1 MNKKEFVELA
11 LRAFNPEVVD
21 PKAYFE
27 NLYDQTFKE
36 IEERIDC
43 NARLF
48 SHEKILFA
56 DSGPNGPS

>member
-11 LRAFNPEVVD
+11 LRAFKPEVVD

-36 IEERIDC
+36 IEERIAKLM
-43 NARLF
+43 NEVEEIRRLL
-48 SHEKILFA
+48 EK
-56 DSGPNGPS
+56 S